1 MYTKKVMDHFAKPRN
16 IGEMPDADGIGEVGN
31 PACGD
36 MMTVYIKVEDDR
48 ITDLKYKTFGCVAAI
63 AVSSIVSE
71 MTKGLTLEEAKKISK
86 KAAAEELGGL
96 PKEKMHCSNLGADAL
111 LKAIEDYEAKRDG
124 LKSRDSG
131 PESRE
136 VEAAGEVQE
145 PEDKENVCPE
155 CRGENPAQASFCMH
169 CGHSLKA

>member
-1 MYTKKVMDHFAKPRN
+1 MYTQKVMDHFASPRN
-16 IGEMPDADGIGEVGN
+16 VGEMPDADGIGEVGN

-36 MMTVYIKVEDDR
+36 MMTVYIKVEDNR
-48 ITDLKYKTFGCVAAI
+48 IVDLKYKTFGCVAAI

-71 MTKGLTLEEAKKISK
+71 MSKGLTLEEAKKMSK

-124 LKSRDSG
+124 RKSKDAG
-131 PESRE
+131 PEKE
-136 VEAAGEVQE
+136 VKTAEDAPEAGSDRHLCAGCG
-145 PEDKENVCPE
+145 KENPE
-155 CRGENPAQASFCMH
+155 GASFCMH
-169 CGHSLKA
+169 CGHSLKS